1 MFVMESLKNWL
12 TSRPL
17 ALSAPLLLMLVNG
30 GLAIILMLA
39 VQVLPVALNIVLTVA
54 IPAAVLLSLISVLL
68 LHWLHQQTM
77 RQQEHQQILTQL
89 TERVNDLLQDAY
101 LPVSRDSSL
110 PDRLTLLRQTLQ
122 HQVRREQEIRQL
134 VRVQGLVDHELAI
147 GNRIYFESKLQHY
160 LLDPAEPQS
169 GVLFLI
175 QLSHPEFSVGPN
187 DAIQRLAGSA
197 DLIQQLV
204 NHQPVSVLARVAD
217 ADLALLIPGMEQKDA
232 EQLGDRLAMVLSR
245 ASFFAGYEDF
255 DLVHLGYVIYQRG
268 QTGYQ
273 VMSEAD
279 MALKTAQLQG
289 PNAAYGFYPEQKPK
303 IKGSVWWRTEL
314 GNALRENR
322 FLLSF
327 QPVFSWQQHDI
338 IQHEVLVRLQTS
350 DHDKLAAAV
359 FLPMAVNCGLTA
371 QLDQYVLT
379 KAARLCQAEQ
389 KNGVRC
395 SVNLTAESLLNSEF
409 MQWLQQSVQD
419 GLLVAAQ
426 IALEIDEYHLIRQYQ
441 KLRPRLLRLQQQGFS
456 LIIDHVGL
464 NISPCD
470 YLTELPVDAVKL
482 HTSVVRN
489 IDSQLEQQL
498 FIRGLVASHQARGV
512 KVIATGVESQAEW
525 QVLQKLGVSGAQG
538 FYFSQPLAELMPQ
551 AQLS

>member
-1 MFVMESLKNWL
+1 MELLKHWL
-12 TSRPL
+12 MSRPFAISVTALLSL
-17 ALSAPLLLMLVNG
+17 ANG
-30 GLAIILMLA
+30 TLAGVVLLA
-39 VQVLPVALNIVLTVA
+39 VEVLPVSLTTMLSVAL
-54 IPAAVLLSLISVLL
+54 PAAVILSLISALL
-68 LHWLHQQTM
+68 LYWLHQQALG
-77 RQQEHQQILTQL
+77 QCKQQQIVAELTHQ
-89 TERVNDLLQDAY
+89 VDDLLQDAY
-101 LPVSRDSSL
+101 LPISRDSSL
-110 PDRLTLLRQTLQ
+110 ADRLSLLRQSLQ

-169 GVLFLI
+169 GALFLI
-175 QLSHPEFSVGPN
+175 QLSHPELSVGPN

-204 NHQPVSVLARVAD
+204 NHQPVTVLARVAD

-245 ASFFAGYEDF
+245 ASFFAGFEDF

-327 QPVFSWQQHDI
+327 QPVFSWQQRDI

-350 DHDKLAAAV
+350 DQDKLAAAV
-359 FLPMAVNCGLTA
+359 FLPMVVNCGLTA
-371 QLDQYVLT
+371 QLDQYVLM

-395 SVNLTAESLLNSEF
+395 SVNITAESLLNQEF
-409 MQWLQQSVQD
+409 MQWLQQSLQD
-419 GLLVAAQ
+419 GQLVASQ
-426 IALEIDEYHLIRQYQ
+426 IALEIDEYHLIRQYK
-441 KLRPRLLRLQQQGFS
+441 KLRPKLLRLQQQGFS

-482 HTSVVRN
+482 HASVVRN
-489 IDSQLEQQL
+489 IDHQLEQQL
-498 FIRGLVASHQARGV
+498 FIRGLVASHQASGV

-525 QVLQKLGVSGAQG
+525 QALQKLGVSGAQG
-538 FYFSQPLAELMPQ
+538 YYFSQPLAELMPQ
-551 AQLS
+551 TQLS

>member
-1 MFVMESLKNWL
+1 MELLKHWL
-12 TSRPL
+12 MSRPFAISVTALLSL
-17 ALSAPLLLMLVNG
+17 ANG
-30 GLAIILMLA
+30 TLAGVVLLA
-39 VQVLPVALNIVLTVA
+39 VEVLPVSLTTMLSVAL
-54 IPAAVLLSLISVLL
+54 PAAVILSLISALL
-68 LHWLHQQTM
+68 LYWLHQQALG
-77 RQQEHQQILTQL
+77 QCKQQQIVAELTHQ
-89 TERVNDLLQDAY
+89 VDDLLQDAY
-101 LPVSRDSSL
+101 LPISRDSSL
-110 PDRLTLLRQTLQ
+110 ADRLSLLRQSLQ

-169 GVLFLI
+169 GALFLI
-175 QLSHPEFSVGPN
+175 QLSHPELSVGPN

-204 NHQPVSVLARVAD
+204 NHQPVTVLARVAD

-245 ASFFAGYEDF
+245 ASFFAGFEDF

-327 QPVFSWQQHDI
+327 QPVFSWQQRDI

-350 DHDKLAAAV
+350 EQDKLAAAV
-359 FLPMAVNCGLTA
+359 FLPMVVNCGLTA
-371 QLDQYVLT
+371 QLDQYVLM

-395 SVNLTAESLLNSEF
+395 SVNVTAESLLNQEF
-409 MQWLQQSVQD
+409 MQWLQQNLQD
-419 GLLVAAQ
+419 GQLVASQ
-426 IALEIDEYHLIRQYQ
+426 IALEIDEYHLIRQYK
-441 KLRPRLLRLQQQGFS
+441 KLRPKLLRLQQQGFS

-482 HTSVVRN
+482 HASVVRN
-489 IDSQLEQQL
+489 IDHQLEQQL
-498 FIRGLVASHQARGV
+498 FIRGLVASHQASGV

-525 QVLQKLGVSGAQG
+525 QALQKLGVSGAQG
-538 FYFSQPLAELMPQ
+538 YYFSQPLAELMPQ
-551 AQLS
+551 TQLS

>member
-1 MFVMESLKNWL
+1 MELLKHWL
-12 TSRPL
+12 MSRPFAISVTALLSL
-17 ALSAPLLLMLVNG
+17 ANG
-30 GLAIILMLA
+30 TLAGVVLLA
-39 VQVLPVALNIVLTVA
+39 VEVLPVSLTTMLSVAL
-54 IPAAVLLSLISVLL
+54 PAAVILSLISALL
-68 LHWLHQQTM
+68 LYWLHQQALS
-77 RQQEHQQILTQL
+77 QCKQQQIVAELTHQ
-89 TERVNDLLQDAY
+89 VDDLLQDAY
-101 LPVSRDSSL
+101 LPISRDSSL
-110 PDRLTLLRQTLQ
+110 ADRLSLLRQSLQ

-169 GVLFLI
+169 GALFLI
-175 QLSHPEFSVGPN
+175 QLSHPELSVGPN

-204 NHQPVSVLARVAD
+204 NHQPVTVLARVAD

-245 ASFFAGYEDF
+245 ASFFAGFEDF

-327 QPVFSWQQHDI
+327 QPVFSWQQRDI

-350 DHDKLAAAV
+350 DQDKLAAAV
-359 FLPMAVNCGLTA
+359 FLPMVVNCGLTA
-371 QLDQYVLT
+371 QLDQYVLM

-395 SVNLTAESLLNSEF
+395 SVNVTAESLLNQEF
-409 MQWLQQSVQD
+409 MQWLQQNLQD
-419 GLLVAAQ
+419 GQLVASQ
-426 IALEIDEYHLIRQYQ
+426 IALEIDEYHLIRQYK
-441 KLRPRLLRLQQQGFS
+441 KLRPKLLRLQQQGFS

-482 HTSVVRN
+482 HASVVRN
-489 IDSQLEQQL
+489 IDHQLEQQL
-498 FIRGLVASHQARGV
+498 FIRGLVASHQASGV

-525 QVLQKLGVSGAQG
+525 QALQKLGVSGAQG
-538 FYFSQPLAELMPQ
+538 YYFSQPLAELMPQ
-551 AQLS
+551 TQLS

>member
-1 MFVMESLKNWL
+1 MVMESLKNWL
-12 TSRPL
+12 TSRPFV
-17 ALSAPLLLMLVNG
+17 LSVLVLLLLENSA
-30 GLAIILMLA
+30 LAATVLLA
-39 VQVLPVALNIVLTVA
+39 VKVLPVSLSTLLSVA
-54 IPAAVLLSLISVLL
+54 IPAAVVLSVISAVLL
-68 LHWLHQQTM
+68 YWLHQQAVSQ
-77 RQQEHQQILTQL
+77 REQAQVIAQL
-89 TERVNDLLQDAY
+89 TNRVDDLLQDAY
-101 LPVSRDSSL
+101 LPISRDSSL
-110 PDRLTLLRQTLQ
+110 ADRLSLLRQSLQ

-160 LLDPAEPQS
+160 LLDPAEPHS
-169 GVLFLI
+169 GALFLI
-175 QLSHPEFSVGPN
+175 QLSHPELSVGPN

-204 NHQPVSVLARVAD
+204 NHQPLTVLARVAD

-232 EQLGDRLAMVLSR
+232 EQLGERLAMVLSR
-245 ASFFAGYEDF
+245 ASFFAGFEDF
-255 DLVHLGYVIYQRG
+255 DLVHLGYVIYQHG

-314 GNALRENR
+314 GNALREHR

-327 QPVFSWQQHDI
+327 QPVFSWQQRDI

-350 DHDKLAAAV
+350 DQDKLAAAV
-359 FLPMAVNCGLTA
+359 FLPMVVNCGLTA
-371 QLDQYVLT
+371 QLDQYVLM

-395 SVNLTAESLLNSEF
+395 SVNLTVESLLNQDF
-409 MQWLQQSVQD
+409 MQWLQQNLQD
-419 GLLVAAQ
+419 GQLVATQ
-426 IALEIDEYHLIRQYQ
+426 IALEIDEYHLIRQYK
-441 KLRPRLLRLQQQGFS
+441 KLRPKLIKLQQQGFS

-482 HTSVVRN
+482 HASVVRN
-489 IDSQLEQQL
+489 IDHQLEQQL
-498 FIRGLVASHQARGV
+498 FIRGLVASHQASGV
-512 KVIATGVESQAEW
+512 KVITTGVESQAEW
-525 QVLQKLGVSGAQG
+525 QTLQKLGVSGAQG
-538 FYFSQPLAELMPQ
+538 YYFSQPLAELMPQ
-551 AQLS
+551 TQLS

>member
-1 MFVMESLKNWL
+1 MELLKGWLSRHSFAYAVSILLLLANAGLVVM
-12 TSRPL
+12 L
-17 ALSAPLLLMLVNG
+17 ALVD
-30 GLAIILMLA
+30 
-39 VQVLPVALNIVLTVA
+39 QVLPVAWTTLFSVA
-54 IPAAVLLSLISVLL
+54 VPTALL
-68 LHWLHQQTM
+68 LNLVCVVLFYALHQEVSQLHN
-77 RQQEHQQILTQL
+77 HQQMMTELT
-89 TERVNDLLQDAY
+89 TRVDDLLQDAY
-101 LPVSRDSSL
+101 LPVSRDTSL

-169 GVLFLI
+169 GALFLI
-175 QLSHPEFSVGPN
+175 QLSHPELSVGPN
-187 DAIQRLAGSA
+187 DAVQRLAGSA
-197 DLIQQLV
+197 DLVQQQV
-204 NHQPVSVLARVAD
+204 NHLPLTVLARVAD

-255 DLVHLGYVIYQRG
+255 DLVHLGYVIYQQG
-268 QTGYQ
+268 QTAYQ

-289 PNAAYGFYPEQKPK
+289 PNAAFGFYPEHKPK

-314 GNALRENR
+314 ANALKEQR

-350 DHDKLAAAV
+350 DGDKLAAAV

-379 KAARLCQAEQ
+379 KAARLCQLEQ
-389 KNGVRC
+389 KNGLRC
-395 SVNLTAESLLNSEF
+395 SVNLTVESLLNQDF
-409 MQWLQQSVQD
+409 MHWLQQNLQNGQLQASQ
-419 GLLVAAQ
+419 L
-426 IALEIDEYHLIRQYQ
+426 ALEVDEYHLIKQYK
-441 KLRPRLLRLQQQGFS
+441 KLKPKLIKLQQQGFS

-464 NISPCD
+464 NISPCQ

-482 HTSVVRN
+482 HASVVRHIEN
-489 IDSQLEQQL
+489 QLEQQL
-498 FIRGLVASHQARGV
+498 FIRGLVASHQSKGV
-512 KVIATGVESQAEW
+512 KVIATGVECQEEW
-525 QVLQKLGVSGAQG
+525 LCLQKLGVSGAQG
-538 FYFSQPLAELMPQ
+538 YFFSQPLAELMPQ

>member
-1 MFVMESLKNWL
+1 MELLKHWLSRHSFTYAVSLV
-12 TSRPL
+12 
-17 ALSAPLLLMLVNG
+17 LLLANTGLVGMLV
-30 GLAIILMLA
+30 LA
-39 VQVLPVALNIVLTVA
+39 VQVLPVPYTTVFA
-54 IPAAVLLSLISVLL
+54 VAVPAALILNLVCFVLSYA
-68 LHWLHQQTM
+68 LHQQVSQLHN
-77 RQQEHQQILTQL
+77 QQQMMTELTA
-89 TERVNDLLQDAY
+89 RVDDLLQDAY
-101 LPVSRDSSL
+101 LPLSRDTSL

-122 HQVRREQEIRQL
+122 HQARREQEIRQL

-169 GVLFLI
+169 GALFLI
-175 QLSHPEFSVGPN
+175 QLSHPELSIGPN
-187 DAIQRLAGSA
+187 DAVQRLAGSA
-197 DLIQQLV
+197 DLVQQLV
-204 NHQPVSVLARVAD
+204 NQLPLTVLARVAD

-255 DLVHLGYVIYQRG
+255 DLVHLGYVIYQQG
-268 QTGYQ
+268 QTAYQ

-289 PNAAYGFYPEQKPK
+289 PNAAFGFYPELKPK

-314 GNALRENR
+314 ANALKEQR

-350 DHDKLAAAV
+350 DGDKLAAAV

-371 QLDQYVLT
+371 QLDQYVLS
-379 KAARLCQAEQ
+379 KAARLCQLEH
-389 KNGVRC
+389 KNGLRC
-395 SVNLTAESLLNSEF
+395 SVNLTVESLLNQDF
-409 MQWLQQSVQD
+409 MHWLQQSLQN
-419 GLLVAAQ
+419 GQLQASQL
-426 IALEIDEYHLIRQYQ
+426 ALEVDEYHLIKQYK
-441 KLRPRLLRLQQQGFS
+441 KLKPKLIKLQQQGFS

-464 NISPCD
+464 NISPCQ
-470 YLTELPVDAVKL
+470 YLTELPVEAVKL
-482 HTSVVRN
+482 HASVVRQ
-489 IDSQLEQQL
+489 IERQLEQQL
-498 FIRGLVASHQARGV
+498 FIRGLVASHQSKGV
-512 KVIATGVESQAEW
+512 RVIATGVECQEEW
-525 QVLQKLGVSGAQG
+525 LCLQKLGVSGAQG
-538 FYFSQPLAELMPQ
+538 YFFSQPLAELMPQ

>member
-1 MFVMESLKNWL
+1 MVMESLKNWL
-12 TSRPL
+12 TSRPFV
-17 ALSAPLLLMLVNG
+17 LSVLVLLLLENS
-30 GLAIILMLA
+30 ALA
-39 VQVLPVALNIVLTVA
+39 VTVLLAVKVLPVSLSTLLSVA
-54 IPAAVLLSLISVLL
+54 IPAAVVLSVISAVLL
-68 LHWLHQQTM
+68 YWLHQQAVSQ
-77 RQQEHQQILTQL
+77 REQAQVIAQL
-89 TERVNDLLQDAY
+89 TNRVDDLLQDAY
-101 LPVSRDSSL
+101 LPISRDSSL
-110 PDRLTLLRQTLQ
+110 ADRLSLLRQSLQ

-169 GVLFLI
+169 GALFLI
-175 QLSHPEFSVGPN
+175 QLSHPELSVGPN

-204 NHQPVSVLARVAD
+204 NHQPLTVLARVAD
-217 ADLALLIPGMEQKDA
+217 ADLALLIPGMAQKDA

-245 ASFFAGYEDF
+245 ASFFAGFEDF
-255 DLVHLGYVIYQRG
+255 DLVHLGYVIYQHG

-314 GNALRENR
+314 GNALREHR

-327 QPVFSWQQHDI
+327 QPVFSWQQRDI

-350 DHDKLAAAV
+350 DQDKLAAAV
-359 FLPMAVNCGLTA
+359 FLPMVVNCGLTA
-371 QLDQYVLT
+371 QLDQYVLM

-395 SVNLTAESLLNSEF
+395 SVNLTVESLLNQDF
-409 MQWLQQSVQD
+409 MQWLQQNLQD
-419 GLLVAAQ
+419 GQLVATQ
-426 IALEIDEYHLIRQYQ
+426 IALEIDEYHLIRQYK
-441 KLRPRLLRLQQQGFS
+441 KLRPKLIKLQQQGFS

-482 HTSVVRN
+482 HASVVRN
-489 IDSQLEQQL
+489 IDHQLEQQL
-498 FIRGLVASHQARGV
+498 FIRGLVASHQASGV

-525 QVLQKLGVSGAQG
+525 QTLQKLGVSGAQG
-538 FYFSQPLAELMPQ
+538 YYFSQPLAELMPQ
-551 AQLS
+551 TQLS

>member
-1 MFVMESLKNWL
+1 MQLLKNWL
-12 TSRPL
+12 IRRSFV
-17 ALSAPLLLMLVNG
+17 LSAVLLLLPGNACLLLCNLLLVWLVTPSVQVPLIYSGVAHLLLSAVLLLMLRG
-30 GLAIILMLA
+30 
-39 VQVLPVALNIVLTVA
+39 
-54 IPAAVLLSLISVLL
+54 
-68 LHWLHQQTM
+68 M
-77 RQQEHQQILTQL
+77 RQQEAVITAQRKMH
-89 TERVNDLLQDAY
+89 EEMASRVDELLQDAY
-101 LPVSRDSSL
+101 LPLSRDSSL
-110 PDRLTLLRQTLQ
+110 PDRLILLRQTLQ

-169 GVLFLI
+169 GALFLI
-175 QLSHPEFSVGPN
+175 QLSHPELSVGPN

-204 NHQPVSVLARVAD
+204 NHLAISVLARVAD

-232 EQLGDRLAMVLSR
+232 EQLGDRMAMVLSR

-255 DLVHLGYVIYQRG
+255 DLVHLGYVIYQQG
-268 QTGYQ
+268 QSGYQ

-289 PNAAYGFYPEQKPK
+289 PNAAFGFYPEHKPK

-314 GNALRENR
+314 GNALREQR

-338 IQHEVLVRLQTS
+338 IQHEVLVRLQSS
-350 DHDKLAAAV
+350 DGDKLAAAV
-359 FLPMAVNCGLTA
+359 FLPMVVNCGLTTA
-371 QLDQYVLT
+371 LDQYVLS
-379 KAARLCQAEQ
+379 KAAKLCRLEQ

-395 SVNLTAESLLNSEF
+395 SVNMTVESLLNQEF
-409 MQWLQQSVQD
+409 MQWLQQSLQT
-419 GLLVAAQ
+419 GQLVASQ
-426 IALEIDEYHLIRQYQ
+426 LALEIDEYHLIKQYK
-441 KLRPRLLRLQQQGFS
+441 KLKPKLLRLQQQGFS

-464 NISPCD
+464 NISPCQ
-470 YLTELPVDAVKL
+470 YLTELPVEAVKL
-482 HTSVVRN
+482 HASVVRH
-489 IDSQLEQQL
+489 IDNQLEQQL

-525 QVLQKLGVSGAQG
+525 QTLQKLGVSGAQG

>member
-1 MFVMESLKNWL
+1 MESLKNWL

-169 GVLFLI
+169 GVLFLV

-350 DHDKLAAAV
+350 DHEKLAAAV

-395 SVNLTAESLLNSEF
+395 SVNLTVESLLNSEF

-525 QVLQKLGVSGAQG
+525 LVLQKLGVSGAQG